1 MNLFNL
7 FNLLGQSFGMQPFL
21 DGAWEA
27 LWQWQPVAG
36 VGKRVAGRAYKE
48 KSHFGMRMMTNFQNI
63 FGHKLKS
70 VPPAQAFASSHL
82 TYSNGLELVGGS
94 TPKPPAYPR
103 GFV

>member
-1 MNLFNL
+1 MPAH
-7 FNLLGQSFGMQPFL
+7 FGW
-21 DGAWEA
+21 GVGSVVAE
-27 LWQWQPVAG
+27 PVAG

-70 VPPAQAFASSHL
+70 VPLAQAFTSSHL

-94 TPKPPAYPR
+94 TPKPPAYPL
-103 GFV
+103 GFIFYYHFVTYK